1 MKILHVTPHLDGDVG
16 EGHAAIAAHLPDVV
30 QQTFVVLTPQR
41 DPRPVDRLRAAG
53 ARVVPGARIE
63 HIPALAQAAD
73 IVQFEVWDDPRLR
86 EVLERCDFPAMRS
99 VVRSHGAGRA
109 AAASDMPAE
118 TGSPAQAAQD
128 FMILWLGLLS
138 EEPKRRDFRQLL
150 AGAA

>member
-41 DPRPVDRLRAAG
+41 DPRPVARLRATG

-63 HIPALAQAAD
+63 HIPALAKAAD

-109 AAASDMPAE
+109 AAVPAE
-118 TGSPAQAAQD
+118 TVSPAQAAQD

-138 EEPKRRDFRQLL
+138 EEPKRRDFRQVL